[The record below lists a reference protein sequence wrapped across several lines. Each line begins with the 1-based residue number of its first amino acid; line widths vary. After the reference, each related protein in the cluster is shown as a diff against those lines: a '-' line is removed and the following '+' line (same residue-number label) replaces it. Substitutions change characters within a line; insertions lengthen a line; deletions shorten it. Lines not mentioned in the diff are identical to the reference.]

1 MSGFIGGRK
10 EKGWSRPHIRSGVE
24 AGYKDHKC
32 PWPNLIRKTPQQ
44 DPRLL
49 V

>member
-10 EKGWSRPHIRSGVE
+10 EKGWSQPHIMAGVE

-32 PWPNLIRKTPQQ
+32 PWPSLIRKTPQ
-44 DPRLL
+44 
-49 V
+49 